1 MKRRLAAAILTATVT
16 AGAVTLPAAAE
27 WDRGEQ
33 DTACVQTV
41 GTPQG
46 TGWQQIGGRWYLIT
60 KEGSFYQ
67 GWHREKGQWYF
78 LNNSGAMVTGWVE
91 IDGRVYCFGADG
103 VMMTGTNAAIQP
115 RKLKRLSSALY
126 APIQDRRV
134 LRPIAIS
141 VTMSVKPNVTTSTR

>member
-33 DTACVQTV
+33 DTTACVETV

-46 TGWQQIGGRWYLIT
+46 TGWQQIGGVWYLIT
-60 KEGSFYQ
+60 KEGNYYQ

-78 LNNSGAMVTGWVE
+78 LNNRGAMVTGWVE
-91 IDGRVYCFGADG
+91 IDGRVYCFGAAG
-103 VMMTGTNAAIQP
+103 VLMTGTACSGDQCYQLGLDGAVVGEEVPAVSQI
-115 RKLKRLSSALY
+115 Y
-126 APIQDRRV
+126 IT
-134 LRPIAIS
+134 IAGI
-141 VTMSVKPNVTTSTR
+141 VRAVA